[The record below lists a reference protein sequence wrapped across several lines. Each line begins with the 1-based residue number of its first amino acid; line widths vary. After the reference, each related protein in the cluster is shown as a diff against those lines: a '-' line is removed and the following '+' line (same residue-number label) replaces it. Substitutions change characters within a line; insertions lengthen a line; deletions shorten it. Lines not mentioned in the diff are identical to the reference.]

1 MIGSVG
7 YPDWINRLPNRV
19 EELGSISDPIVQMA
33 YDEIISE
40 GRVSIS
46 TGESTKADIK
56 SIVKIGNARRRINI
70 NSFMSL
76 FIIDFLCRIIY

>member
-7 YPDWINRLPNRV
+7 YPDWISRLPDRV
-19 EELGSISDPIVQMA
+19 QELGSISDPIVQDA

-46 TGESTKADIK
+46 TGESLF
-56 SIVKIGNARRRINI
+56 
-70 NSFMSL
+70 FMQ
-76 FIIDFLCRIIY
+76 I